1 MKTKLLLLLP
11 VLLATACSTVT
22 KDPVHNPQGLNNDDL
37 IKTQIAKME
46 AMQRESE
53 KREQEL
59 KMQHIKE
66 LHQAHLQQLQAN
78 KTANQSQS
86 QLQTVNTNCRFLC
99 F

>member
-1 MKTKLLLLLP
+1 MKTKLLFLLP

-37 IKTQIAKME
+37 IKTQIAKIE
-46 AMQRESE
+46 AMQRETE

-59 KMQHIKE
+59 KMQHLKE
-66 LHQAHLQQLQAN
+66 LHQAHLQQLQNN
-78 KTANQSQS
+78 KAGNQG